1 MSLTMGY
8 QSLGVKLTGSTTT
21 VPNDR
26 VAKLMYYLDCVFA
39 VIRYDGADRYTDY
52 KNYYLLSKEE
62 EQTVLGLA
70 ALFNPKLMI
79 QNSLFIVDPD
89 LVPPGSSNQFFEIT
103 DSKIGVHVNSE
114 VVIGGVARKVLKIMT
129 CTEDWLLRNY
139 IDPVKSY
146 TRPQLP
152 SGYSSSHY
160 RKEEECCECLCDEL
174 SCCETCFDCM
184 FDDCCANNC
193 GGCLTSNC
201 KKGFCCI
208 FFLILLILIIV
219 IIIASQDQY

>member
-26 VAKLMYYLDCVFA
+26 VAKLMYYLNCVFV

-52 KNYYLLSKEE
+52 KKYYLLSKEE
-62 EQTVLGLA
+62 EQTILGLA
-70 ALFNPKLMI
+70 ALFNPKLMT
-79 QNSLFIVDPD
+79 QNALFIIDPD

-129 CTEDWLLRNY
+129 CTENWLLRYY
-139 IDPVKSY
+139 IDQVKSY

-152 SGYSSSHY
+152 TEDSSSPI
-160 RKEEECCECLCDEL
+160 RKEEECFEYPCNKLR
-174 SCCETCFDCM
+174 CCEICFYCI
-184 FDDCCANNC
+184 FYDCCYNFYGEC
-193 GGCLTSNC
+193 VTSNC

-208 FFLILLILIIV
+208 FSLILLVIIIV
-219 IIIASQDQY
+219 IIITSQ